1 MNQMKMILIPD
12 KIKHVVES
20 NKNNSKEESVKRA
33 PSIVEP
39 FKRYVDFVDPKKD
52 PSDERQIICD
62 EKLKELFHVET
73 HRGIGVMKLLSPHF
87 IKAEG

>member
-1 MNQMKMILIPD
+1 MSQR
-12 KIKHVVES
+12 
-20 NKNNSKEESVKRA
+20 KRK
-33 PSIVEP
+33 S
-39 FKRYVDFVDPKKD
+39 RRTLD

-73 HRGIGVMKLLSPHF
+73 HRGIGVMELLSPHF